1 MYRIALGLEYDG
13 ATFSGWQAQSSPQLE
28 TVQENLE
35 AALSRIAAHPI
46 KTICAGRTDAGV
58 HATNQV
64 VHFDSPVNRGKKHGR
79 RALTVFC
86 RHQFVLFGLK
96 MSIAGF
102 TPGLVLWLAI
112 INT

>member
-13 ATFSGWQAQSSPQLE
+13 ATFSGWQAQSSPRLE

-35 AALSRIAAHPI
+35 AALSQIAASI

-64 VHFDSPVNRGKKHGR
+64 VHFDSPVNRGEEKAWSTGVNS
-79 RALTVFC
+79 L
-86 RHQFVLFGLK
+86 LPP
-96 MSIAGF
+96 SIRVIWAQDVDSRV
-102 TPGLVLWLAI
+102 PRKV
-112 INT
+112 